1 MSTKVNKTAIGI
13 FVLGAIVLLVA
24 GVLVLGG
31 GKFFTTEHIYIT
43 YFDGSVKGLS
53 AGSPVMFRG
62 VKVGEV
68 TGISIVSDQAGHTF
82 HIPVIFKLIPSK
94 IKGTDSRFQRDPKS
108 IEKAVKNLG
117 LRTQLQSM
125 SFVTGQ
131 LMLSLDF
138 FPDKPARYVGLNPEY
153 TEIPSVPTPLELLE
167 KTLEDLPLRAIVI
180 NLNETIKSVN
190 SLVNS
195 INGNKTIANIDAT
208 LRDLQAI
215 IKNANNRIDPLIA
228 TISKT
233 AVTADAALNETRE
246 TMAATRGELSELV
259 KTTRNTL
266 KAAEAAL
273 KQSEHTL
280 QAYSED
286 SQVMTELNKTLRE
299 LSSTTRSLRHLSDYL
314 ERHPES
320 LLRGKTDVKGD

>member
-1 MSTKVNKTAIGI
+1 MSSKVNKTAIGA
-13 FVLGAIVLLVA
+13 FVLGAITLLVA

-31 GKFFTTEHIYIT
+31 GKIFTKEYTYIT

-53 AGSPVMFRG
+53 IGSPVMFHG

-68 TGISIVSDQAGHTF
+68 TEISIISDQAVHKLY
-82 HIPVIFKLIPSK
+82 IPVVFKLIPAK
-94 IKGTDSRFQRDPKS
+94 IKGTDSQFQRNPKS
-108 IEKAVKNLG
+108 IENIVKNLG

-131 LMLSLDF
+131 LMLSLEF
-138 FPDKPARYVGLNPEY
+138 FPDKSPQYVGLS
-153 TEIPSVPTPLELLE
+153 TKHIEIPSVPTSLERLQ
-167 KTLEDLPLRAIVI
+167 KTLEDLPLRDIVI

-190 SLVNS
+190 ALVS
-195 INGNKTIANIDAT
+195 SVNGTNTIANIDAT

-215 IKNANNRIDPLIA
+215 IKNVNNRIDPFIA

-233 AVTADAALNETRE
+233 AGAADTALNETRE

-259 KTTRNTL
+259 KTTKNTL

-299 LSSTTRSLRHLSDYL
+299 LSATTRSLRHLSDYL

-320 LLRGKTDVKGD
+320 LLRGKTAVKGD